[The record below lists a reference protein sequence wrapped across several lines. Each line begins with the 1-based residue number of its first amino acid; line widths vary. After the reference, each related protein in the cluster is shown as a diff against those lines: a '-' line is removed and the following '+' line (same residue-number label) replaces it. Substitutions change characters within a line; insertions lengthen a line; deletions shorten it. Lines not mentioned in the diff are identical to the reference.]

1 MAAADYRLMTEATG
15 QRIAAALEALSG
27 FGAYLTTTDVIN
39 NLTSTATNKPL
50 SAAQGK
56 ALNDMIT
63 GISAVTITGSAVTLT
78 ANNLFDISFSVSR
91 TGYTAIAVTGYNL
104 NDRAVADKLGVSG
117 TVLESNNIT
126 AHIYGKCGAADVSLA
141 GPSVTVL
148 YKKST

>member
-15 QRIAAALEALSG
+15 QRIAVALENLSG

-63 GISAVTITGSAVTLT
+63 GIIAATITGSSATLT
-78 ANNLFDISFSVSR
+78 ANNFFDISFNVSR

-104 NDRAVADKLGVSG
+104 GDREVANKLAVSG
-117 TVLESNNIT
+117 TLLDNNNT
-126 AHIYGKCGAADVSLA
+126 AHIYGKCGAANVSLA
-141 GPSVTVL
+141 NPTVTVL